1 MGAEGIRYP
10 IDEFRQKGKRI
21 DGFFSWI
28 LNEPWPNGAG
38 LYLIDYD
45 GRPLMNYDFV
55 KQALSPISLSLRYNS
70 IFYDLSEDIN
80 AEAWLVSDAPQL
92 ASGLKWQWVARERR
106 GHVIDQSQGTASISP
121 GEIKKLETIQVKL
134 PQQTAFGPIFIELQL
149 SDAVGTLLTERI
161 HVFGMAGVN
170 GPLGGLLRNKELDKS
185 DNTPDTLPQF

>member
-1 MGAEGIRYP
+1 M
-10 IDEFRQKGKRI
+10 
-21 DGFFSWI
+21 
-28 LNEPWPNGAG
+28 
-38 LYLIDYD
+38 
-45 GRPLMNYDFV
+45 
-55 KQALSPISLSLRYNS
+55 
-70 IFYDLSEDIN
+70 
-80 AEAWLVSDAPQL
+80 
-92 ASGLKWQWVARERR
+92 KWQWVARERR

-161 HVFGMAGVN
+161 HVFGMAGGN